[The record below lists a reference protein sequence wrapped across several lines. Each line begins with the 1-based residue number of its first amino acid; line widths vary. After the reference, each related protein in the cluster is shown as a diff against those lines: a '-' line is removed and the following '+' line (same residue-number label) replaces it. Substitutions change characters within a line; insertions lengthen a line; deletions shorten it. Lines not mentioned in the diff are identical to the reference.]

1 MEIVEFSPICQCRQ
15 LNSPTE
21 MYYWANK
28 LEQAIQQ
35 AHKLENKSTASPTIW
50 TSQHSFSAPYSVF
63 YNPVAVD
70 GHHFSRERPSSLGS
84 PIVEN
89 SYEKG
94 CSACGQRF
102 SFFTRECGEC
112 GRMFCSQCC
121 VQRIL
126 KRGTKSGSVKP

>member
-1 MEIVEFSPICQCRQ
+1 MEIVEFSSLYQYRQ

-21 MYYWANK
+21 MYYWTNK
-28 LEQAIQQ
+28 LEQAFKR
-35 AHKLENKSTASPTIW
+35 AHKLENKSVTSSSLW
-50 TSQHSFSAPYSVF
+50 TSQHSFSAPNSVF
-63 YNPVAVD
+63 YNPVAVN
-70 GHHFSRERPSSLGS
+70 GHHFTRERPSSLGS
-84 PIVEN
+84 PKVEN
-89 SYEKG
+89 SYGRG

-126 KRGTKSGSVKP
+126 KRGKKSGNVEP